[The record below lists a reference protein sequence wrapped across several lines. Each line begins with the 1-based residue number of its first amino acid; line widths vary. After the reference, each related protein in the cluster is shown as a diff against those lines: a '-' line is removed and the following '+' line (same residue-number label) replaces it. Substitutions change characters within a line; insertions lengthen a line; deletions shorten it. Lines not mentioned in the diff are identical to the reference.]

1 MINIWHEED
10 DIMIKVI
17 IAGTRDFDNY
27 ELLTIINIIR
37 RIQL

>member
-1 MINIWHEED
+1 
-10 DIMIKVI
+10 MIKVI

-37 RIQL
+37 RIQLWNYTM